1 MRGVLPFRDR
11 IPTRKPASEIRLFFQ
26 FVIACDR
33 VQQDLL
39 LFVDITPT
47 VELHPLA
54 GFQILVVLEEVSDAV
69 APVLHSIALFGHL
82 VSLIIGFGSV
92 VGVDYFGLLWFL
104 RRIPLETML
113 LQADRMSPLIWL
125 GLGGLIV
132 TGSLMEPQLET
143 PLTLIKMGCVV
154 GVGMVG
160 VLALSTKRTMM
171 RQMPRV
177 SASVLM
183 RGLILAAMSQSLWW
197 SAVLIGFLNM
207 RSTS

>member
-1 MRGVLPFRDR
+1 VPKVEPRQVH
-11 IPTRKPASEIRLFFQ
+11 ASSRMSAPEIRLLIVVSMLILGAV
-26 FVIACDR
+26 FVSSR
-33 VQQDLL
+33 VQ
-39 LFVDITPT
+39 TP
-47 VELHPLA
+47 PL
-54 GFQILVVLEEVSDAV
+54 
-69 APVLHSIALFGHL
+69 LHSIALFGHL
-82 VSLIIGFGSV
+82 ASLIVGFGSV

-132 TGSLMEPQLET
+132 TGSLMEPQLGA

-154 GVGMVG
+154 GVGLVG

-183 RGLILAAMSQSLWW
+183 RGLVLAATSQALWW